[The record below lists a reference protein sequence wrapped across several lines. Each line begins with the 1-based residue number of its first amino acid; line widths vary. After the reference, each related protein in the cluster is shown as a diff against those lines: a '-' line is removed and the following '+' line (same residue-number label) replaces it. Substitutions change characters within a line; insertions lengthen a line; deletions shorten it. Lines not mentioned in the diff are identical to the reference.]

1 MVIINIY
8 NIRWKR
14 KYTRKEI
21 AEATGISPTTITKI
35 SKGEH
40 VDLKISTLEKL
51 AKFFGCSV
59 KDLIT
64 EVADE

>member
-1 MVIINIY
+1 MVIINLY
-8 NIRWKR
+8 NIKWKKR
-14 KYTRKEI
+14 YTNKEI
-21 AEATGISPTTITKI
+21 AEAAGLSAATITKI